1 MFLSLAVKTFPR
13 LFKVI
18 RLPVS
23 WRKVILVNLYHS
35 LFLFWRP
42 QFTVFMLEI
51 TQLVWIQIMQVTF
64 FFCHTVFHI
73 CFINVLLY
81 LLNILIDLGKIVIFI
96 SWDSERLLF
105 CVNFFDGQIGSD
117 YSLRSIKGIT
127 SFSEDWLSSA
137 LLVAT
142 VVAQELVD

>member
-1 MFLSLAVKTFPR
+1 
-13 LFKVI
+13 
-18 RLPVS
+18 
-23 WRKVILVNLYHS
+23 
-35 LFLFWRP
+35 
-42 QFTVFMLEI
+42 MLEI
-51 TQLVWIQIMQVTF
+51 TQLVLIQIKLVTF
-64 FFCHTVFHI
+64 FFSHTVFHI

-96 SWDSERLLF
+96 SWDSEWLLF

-127 SFSEDWLSSA
+127 SFSEDWLNSA